1 MVKMRNVFKVTL
13 IAIGLLFAGQI
24 SRAQSKIGYVDFQG
38 LIGQMPEAKAIKPQI
53 DAYQKQFV
61 DQLTAMNNE
70 LQTKGKA
77 YQDQG
82 KTMTDAVRATKQ
94 TELQDLQKRMQD
106 YQTDAQQKVEAKSNE
121 LVKPLADKA
130 TAAVKEVAKAKNIA
144 YVIDSSRGNPLLV
157 SGPADDL
164 TADVKAKLG
173 IK

>member
-1 MVKMRNVFKVTL
+1 MRNVFKVTL
-13 IAIGLLFAGQI
+13 IAISLLFVGQI
-24 SRAQSKIGYVDFQG
+24 SKAQTKIGYVDFQA
-38 LIGQMPEAKAIKPQI
+38 LIGQMPEAKTIKPQI

-61 DQLTAMNNE
+61 DQLTTMNNE

-77 YQDQG
+77 YQDQS
-82 KTMTDAVRATKQ
+82 KTMTDAVKATKQ
-94 TELQDLQKRMQD
+94 AELQDLQKRLQD

-130 TAAVKEVAKAKNIA
+130 TIAVKEVAKAKNIT
-144 YVIDSSRGNPLLV
+144 YVVDSSRGNPLLV
-157 SGPADDL
+157 SGATDDL

>member
-1 MVKMRNVFKVTL
+1 MRNVFKATL
-13 IAIGLLFAGQI
+13 IAVSLLLVGQI
-24 SRAQSKIGYVDFQG
+24 SRAQSKIGYVDFQA

-61 DQLTAMNNE
+61 DQLTTMNNE

-77 YQDQG
+77 YQDQS

-94 TELQDLQKRMQD
+94 TELQDLQKRLQD

-130 TAAVKEVAKAKNIA
+130 TLAVKEVAKAKGIA
-144 YVIDSSRGNPLLV
+144 YVVDSSRGNPLLV
-157 SGPADDL
+157 SAATDDL